1 MNDKKK
7 KFDPV
12 VLLLDIFIIV
22 MVIGMIPVGYNFF
35 FYKSRAKNFMNYTQ
49 DASKLSFDLGQND
62 YASLI
67 RARYMNSFNG
77 IENTSYDALAD
88 YVEALS
94 HYKVY
99 NEKGYTDRAGEQMEI
114 MQQSRGEMGELTVFA
129 DKVDKMFDME

>member
-67 RARYMNSFNG
+67 RARYMNDFNG
-77 IENTSYDALAD
+77 IDQTSYDALAD

-99 NEKGYTDRAGEQMEI
+99 SKKGYKDRAAEQKQI